1 MKNPDFDLKKL
12 SLDTKDWYDAY
23 YKNNGSERNDIVKNT
38 GARWQG
44 FFSDIGYLDA
54 LAFVLRSLPVDSM
67 SARVLDVG
75 CGSGGSCLPY
85 LKFMPA
91 QNITGI
97 DLLESRIAEGKHLYP
112 GIDFRVGSA
121 SNMQFGDAIFD
132 IVSESTMFVQM
143 TDEGLASSIANE
155 MIRVTKPSGYIL
167 LRDWTTPLRPAD
179 SMYAPLT
186 KQRLARLFKIGP
198 STRVITRKKGA
209 LLPPLGRQIGRFA
222 PFLYQFFQLVPFATA
237 QHTIVLQRI

>member
-1 MKNPDFDLKKL
+1 MENPNFDLEKL
-12 SLDTKDWYDAY
+12 SSATKDWYDLY
-23 YKNNGSERNDIVKNT
+23 YKNNGSERNDTVKNS

-54 LAFVLRSLPVDSM
+54 LAFVLRCVSVNPMDM
-67 SARVLDVG
+67 RVLDVG

-91 QNITGI
+91 RNITGI
-97 DLLESRIAEGKHLYP
+97 DLQESRISEGKNLHP
-112 GIDFRVGSA
+112 DIDLRVGSA
-121 SNMQFGDAIFD
+121 NNMPFEDATFD

-143 TDEGLASSIANE
+143 TDESLASSIASE
-155 MIRVTKPSGYIL
+155 MMRVTKLSGYIL

-186 KQRLARLFKIGP
+186 KQRVARLFKIGTT
-198 STRVITRKKGA
+198 TRVITRKKGA

-222 PFLYQFFQLVPFATA
+222 PFLYQLFQLVPFATA